1 MYGDR
6 HPEPGAQTARVVV
19 TLATLRGDLST
30 GSIQS
35 FSPNAVDHRV
45 EPAERGAARMF
56 AAESVAWV
64 GFHRDPHASDPPAS
78 ANAQP
83 LRVHVHG
90 GRQFMVR
97 VDPAS
102 LNHPLGFF
110 AACADAH
117 GPFREVWF
125 YHHGVKAREL
135 VEPIGSILMR
145 RGVLA
150 PERLARGLETQ
161 AAERAAPLGQILVE
175 QRRLSPDAVVQ
186 AVELQKRSR
195 MRIGEVLVEAG
206 LATEEDINAALVEQK
221 RRQGRKL
228 GEVLVELGTITEADL
243 AITLAEKF
251 SVPFVDLD
259 QATIEPA
266 AVKAVPRELLEKHL
280 MLPLAITERSVTIAL
295 ADPLN
300 TDGIDYV
307 RLHLKRR
314 VEEVLA
320 TPTQLKRF
328 IAAALGNVDKGD
340 GEFRKILAQLASEER
355 ASGVVGVADSA
366 EPGTE
371 DSAVIKLVNQV
382 IADACRRGASDIHVE
397 PYGEDR
403 GVVVR
408 FRIDGDCVVYQEL
421 PTSVR
426 SSIVA
431 RIKVMANLDISERRK
446 PQDGKIRFRFHD
458 KVVELRV
465 ATIPT
470 VNGNEDVVMRVLAS
484 SKPLPIGRLGF
495 SERNLAAVKAAVAQ
509 PHGLI
514 LCVGPTGSGKTTTLH
529 SLLGSINTPDMKIWT
544 AEDPVEITQ
553 QGLRQVQVHPRIGFT
568 FATALRAFL
577 RADPDVIMVGEMRDL
592 ETATVTVEASLTGHL
607 VFSTLHT
614 NSAPETISRLI
625 DMGLEPFTFG
635 DALAGVLAQRL
646 ARGLCPK
653 CVEHYHPDRREVD
666 ELEKWYGVPHPKIQ
680 ALRDDPGATLPRA
693 KGCAACGQTGYK
705 GRIGL
710 HEFLVVDDAL
720 RGAIQHKA
728 SVHELRVLA
737 VAGGMTTLLQD
748 GIMKA
753 LDGLTDLRQVT
764 SVCGKG

>member
-1 MYGDR
+1 MLGDAPA
-6 HPEPGAQTARVVV
+6 HAAKITV
-19 TLATLRGDLST
+19 TLATLRGELTT
-30 GSIQS
+30 GRVQA
-35 FSPNAVDHRV
+35 FAPNAIDHRV
-45 EPAERGAARMF
+45 ELGERGASRMF
-56 AAESVAWV
+56 PAEGVAWV
-64 GFHRDPHASDPPAS
+64 GFHREHGAPESTVARGAS
-78 ANAQP
+78 QVT
-83 LRVHVHG
+83 RVHVHG
-90 GRQFMVR
+90 AKTFVVR
-97 VDPAS
+97 IDPAA
-102 LNHPLGFF
+102 LAHPLGFF
-110 AACADAH
+110 AASADESDPY
-117 GPFREVWF
+117 GEFWF

-135 VEPIGSILMR
+135 VEPIGSIMLR
-145 RGVLA
+145 KGVLT
-150 PERLARGLETQ
+150 PEPLARGLEAQ
-161 AAERAAPLGQILVE
+161 ATARAAPLGQILVE
-175 QRRLSPDAVVQ
+175 QRRLSPDAVAQ

-206 LATEEDINAALVEQK
+206 LATEEDIQAALVEQK

-228 GEVLVELGTITEADL
+228 GEVLVALGTITEADL
-243 AITLAEKF
+243 ALALAEKF
-251 SVPFVDLD
+251 SMPFVDLD
-259 QATIEPA
+259 QASIEPA
-266 AVKAVPRELLEKHL
+266 AVRSVPRELLEKHL
-280 MLPLAITERSVTIAL
+280 MLPLAITDREVTVAL

-300 TDGIDYV
+300 TDGVDYV

-314 VEEVLA
+314 VVEQLA

-340 GEFRKILAQLASEER
+340 GEFRKILEQLATEER
-355 ASGVVGVADSA
+355 ASGVEGVVEGEVGA
-366 EPGTE
+366 E
-371 DSAVIKLVNQV
+371 DSAVIKLVNQM
-382 IADACRRGASDIHVE
+382 ISDACRRGASDIHVE

-408 FRIDGDCVVYQEL
+408 FRVDGDCAVYQEL

-426 SSIVA
+426 SSLVA
-431 RIKVMANLDISERRK
+431 RIKVMASLDISERRK

-495 SERNLAAVKAAVAQ
+495 SPRNLAAVKSALAQ
-509 PHGLI
+509 PHGLV

-529 SLLGSINTPDMKIWT
+529 SLLGSINTPDLKIWT

-568 FATALRAFL
+568 FAAALRAFL

-592 ETATVTVEASLTGHL
+592 ETAGITVEASLTGHL

-614 NSAPETISRLI
+614 NSAPETIARLI

-635 DALAGVLAQRL
+635 DALVGVLAQRL

-653 CVEHYHPDRREVD
+653 CVEHYHPDAREVD
-666 ELEKWYGVPHPKIQ
+666 ELEAWYGGRHPKIQ

-693 KGCAACGQTGYK
+693 TGCNACGQTGYK
-705 GRIGL
+705 GRVGL

-720 RGAIQHKA
+720 RRAIQRRA
-728 SVHELRVLA
+728 SVNELRVLA
-737 VAGGMTTLLQD
+737 AAGGMTTLLQD
-748 GIMKA
+748 GIEKA
-753 LDGLTDLRQVT
+753 LDGQTDLRQVAA
-764 SVCGKG
+764 VCGKGGTV